1 MIELLIA
8 FGAGLI
14 SFLSPCVLPLI
25 PGYISYISGA
35 SLDEILANK
44 KINLLPLILFTLGF
58 SFVFIIFGAAAS
70 YLGQVLLQ
78 NSEMLRIIAGLI
90 IIIFSLQLIGIININ
105 FLNFEK
111 KIYTKKNNNIWF
123 SFIIGMA
130 FGFGWTP
137 CIGPILGSIL
147 ALASTEETVFKAII
161 LLSFYSL
168 GLAIPFILSGYLM
181 QRFLMFSKNFKKNI
195 NLVTKS
201 GGVILLIT
209 GVLISTNQ
217 LQILGYYILNYLPFL
232 QNLCK
237 FCEMEDCGQ
246 RKLDHLLWKYF

>member
-1 MIELLIA
+1 MFELSIA

-25 PGYISYISGA
+25 PGYISFISGS
-35 SLDEILANK
+35 SLNELLAKK
-44 KINLLPLILFTLGF
+44 KINLIPLILFTLGF

-70 YLGQVLLQ
+70 FLGQILLQ
-78 NSEMLRIIAGLI
+78 NSQTLRIIAGLI
-90 IIIFSLQLIGIININ
+90 IIFFSLQLIGIINIS

-111 KIYTKKNNNIWF
+111 KIYTKNNEYLVF
-123 SFIIGMA
+123 FCIGMA

-147 ALASTEETVFKAII
+147 ALASTEETIFKAVI

-181 QRFLMFSKNFKKNI
+181 QRFLIFSKNFKKNI
-195 NLVTKS
+195 NLVSKI
-201 GGVILLIT
+201 GGFILLLT
-209 GVLISTNQ
+209 GILILTNQ
-217 LQILGYYILNYLPFL
+217 LQALGYYILNIFPFM
-232 QNLCK
+232 QN
-237 FCEMEDCGQ
+237 FG
-246 RKLDHLLWKYF
+246 